1 MTSHL
6 HESSRLAPALT
17 RRAVVTAASA
27 IASGLALR
35 GMSGTPGG
43 QTARAQGS
51 TEVREVTIALDWY
64 PNANHAGLYM
74 AQDRGYF
81 ADAGLAVTLQVPA
94 DPTTVL
100 QTVGAGR
107 DTFGI
112 SYQTEILFARSQ
124 QIPVVSV
131 AALVQ
136 HPLNSMMVLADS
148 EIQRPGDLAGKR
160 VAISGLP
167 SDAAILETMLGAD
180 GLTTADVEVID
191 VGYDLMPAV
200 LSGRVDA
207 VVGVYWTHETIL
219 AERQGTPVRFFR
231 VEEWGVPDHY
241 ELILV
246 AGESVVADQEAMV
259 REVLAAIQRGYA
271 DAIADPDAAIALLV
285 AASPDLD
292 ADVEREGIGLL
303 APVWT
308 DDGAVAFGTQ
318 TEERWSLF
326 GDWLKQQGLLDPD
339 VDVAAAWRGDLL
351 PDSAGATPVASPIAT
366 PIRA

>member
-1 MTSHL
+1 MTSHFQ
-6 HESSRLAPALT
+6 EPSRSAPALT

-27 IASGLALR
+27 IATGLALN
-35 GMSGTPGG
+35 GVSGTTGAR
-43 QTARAQGS
+43 TAGAQG
-51 TEVREVTIALDWY
+51 TTAVTIALDWY

-81 ADAGLAVTLQVPA
+81 TEAGLDVALQVPA

-112 SYQTEILFARSQ
+112 SYQTEILFARSEDV
-124 QIPVVSV
+124 PVVSV

-148 EIQRPGDLAGKR
+148 AIQRPGDLAGKR

-167 SDAAILETMLGAD
+167 SDGAILETMLAAD

-246 AGESVVADQEAMV
+246 AGESVVAEQETMV
-259 REVLAAIQRGYA
+259 REVLGAIQRGYQ
-271 DAIADPDAAIALLV
+271 DAIAEPDAAIALLV

-292 ADVEREGIGLL
+292 AEVEREGIGLL

-308 DDGAVAFGTQ
+308 DNGTVPFGTQ
-318 TEERWSLF
+318 TEARWSLF
-326 GDWLKQQGLLDPD
+326 GDWLAERGLLDAG

-366 PIRA
+366 PVATPI

>member
-1 MTSHL
+1 MTSSFF
-6 HESSRLAPALT
+6 EPPRSAPALS
-17 RRAVVTAASA
+17 RRALVTGASA
-27 IASGLALR
+27 IAAGLALA
-35 GMSGTPGG
+35 GASGTREAR
-43 QTARAQGS
+43 TARAQGA
-51 TEVREVTIALDWY
+51 TDVTIALDWY

-81 ADAGLAVTLQVPA
+81 TDAGLAVTLQVPA

-112 SYQTEILFARSQ
+112 SYQTEILFARSEDV
-124 QIPVVSV
+124 PVVSV

-148 EIQRPGDLAGKR
+148 AIQRPGDLAGKR

-167 SDAAILETMLGAD
+167 SDSAILETMLGSD
-180 GLTTADVEVID
+180 GLSISDVEVID

-246 AGESVVADQEAMV
+246 AGGSVVADRAEMV
-259 REVLAAIQRGYA
+259 RALLGAIQRGYQ
-271 DAIADPDAAIALLV
+271 DAIDEPDAALALLV

-292 ADVEREGIGLL
+292 AEVEREGIGLL

-308 DDGAVAFGTQ
+308 DSGAVAFGTQ

-326 GDWLKQQGLLDPD
+326 GDWLKQQDLLDAG

-351 PDSAGATPVASPIAT
+351 PDTGGATPVASPVAT
-366 PIRA
+366 PV

>member
-6 HESSRLAPALT
+6 YDPSRPAPALS
-17 RRAVVTAASA
+17 RRAVFTASSA
-27 IASGLALR
+27 IAAGLALTGASR
-35 GMSGTPGG
+35 KRRVP
-43 QTARAQGS
+43 TAHAQGA
-51 TEVREVTIALDWY
+51 TEVTIALDWY

-81 ADAGLAVTLQVPA
+81 TDAGLAVTLQVPA

-148 EIQRPGDLAGKR
+148 PIQRPGDLAGKR

-167 SDAAILETMLGAD
+167 SDGAILETMLGAD
-180 GLTTADVEVID
+180 GLSTSDVEVID

-219 AERQGTPVRFFR
+219 AARQGTPVRFFR

-259 REVLAAIQRGYA
+259 REVLGAIQRGYE
-271 DAIADPDAAIALLV
+271 DAIADPDEAISLLA

-292 ADVEREGIGLL
+292 AEVEREGIGLL

-308 DDGAVAFGTQ
+308 DSGAVAFGTQ
-318 TEERWSLF
+318 TEERWNLF
-326 GDWLKQQGLLDPD
+326 GGWLKGQNLLDPD

-351 PDSAGATPVASPIAT
+351 PEGSGATPVASPVAT
-366 PIRA
+366 PI

>member
-6 HESSRLAPALT
+6 HEPSRSAPALT

-27 IASGLALR
+27 IAGGLAVSGVR
-35 GMSGTPGG
+35 GGT
-43 QTARAQGS
+43 TARSARAQGA
-51 TEVREVTIALDWY
+51 TEVTIALDWY

-81 ADAGLAVTLQVPA
+81 TDAGLAVTLQVPA
-94 DPTTVL
+94 DPATVL

-124 QIPVVSV
+124 QVPVVSV

-148 EIQRPGDLAGKR
+148 AIQRPGDLAGKR

-167 SDAAILETMLGAD
+167 SDGAILETMLGAD
-180 GLTTADVEVID
+180 GITIDDVEVID

-246 AGESVVADQEAMV
+246 AGESVVADQEAIV
-259 REVLAAIQRGYA
+259 REVLGAIQRGYA
-271 DAIADPDAAIALLV
+271 DAIAEPDAAIALLV

-292 ADVEREGIGLL
+292 AEVEREGIGLL

-308 DDGAVAFGTQ
+308 DTGAVAFGTQ
-318 TEERWSLF
+318 TDERWSLF
-326 GDWLKQQGLLDPD
+326 GDWLKGQELLDAG
-339 VDVAAAWRGDLL
+339 VDVASAWRGDLL
-351 PDSAGATPVASPIAT
+351 LDTAGATPVASPVAT
-366 PIRA
+366 PV